1 MLDPSQRAD
10 VRRITRA
17 FFARPCDSVAQELL
31 GTLLLV
37 NGVGGPIIETEGYD
51 GDDPASHSYPMRR
64 TERNAVMF
72 GPPGHAYV
80 YRSYGIHWCLNFVCE
95 TGSAVLVRALVPE
108 HGIDVMQRR
117 RGMERCKT
125 ALCGPWTAL
134 PSFRRHRGPKRR
146 VSVRGPIFAAVA
158 AANGRNSGR
167 APHWYQQG
175 ERSAAP
181 LWGSRLPVSF
191 QTFLTL
197 CPISNRLKMT
207 QRTQAK
213 SVFRT
218 GFRELAYA
226 AP

>member
-1 MLDPSQRAD
+1 LLDPSQRAD

-117 RGMERCKT
+117 RGMENVRRLCAGPGRLCQ
-125 ALCGPWTAL
+125 ALDVTGDLNGASLFEGPFSLGSQPPTGEILAG
-134 PSFRRHRGPKRR
+134 PRIGISKAKDRQRRFGVH
-146 VSVRGPIFAAVA
+146 
-158 AANGRNSGR
+158 
-167 APHWYQQG
+167 
-175 ERSAAP
+175 
-181 LWGSRLPVSF
+181 GSL
-191 QTFLTL
+191 FLSR
-197 CPISNRLKMT
+197 P
-207 QRTQAK
+207 
-213 SVFRT
+213 F
-218 GFRELAYA
+218 
-226 AP
+226 